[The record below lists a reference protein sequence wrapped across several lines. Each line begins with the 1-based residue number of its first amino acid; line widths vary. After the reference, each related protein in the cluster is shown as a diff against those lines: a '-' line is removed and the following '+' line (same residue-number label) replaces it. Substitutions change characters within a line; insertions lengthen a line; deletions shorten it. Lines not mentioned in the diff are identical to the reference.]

1 VRKLQRAFG
10 CSYALDREL
19 GGPEDECERQLCAAI
34 YSEFREP
41 APPFAPYRVKHNWTA
56 AALLLIPGA
65 AIQAQDALHR
75 IPEKSRYSLQSFAGK
90 RPLTRAERTNFT
102 ETSHYDDVIQFIDS
116 LKLLGAKVVTGSIG
130 KTTQGRELP
139 YVIASRPLITTPAE
153 ARRRNR
159 PVAYIQA
166 NIHAGEIEGKEAM
179 QALLRDLLFD
189 KRPNV
194 LDSIVL
200 IVQPIYNADGNEQ
213 FGKNRGGS
221 QNGPELVGQRHN
233 AQDYD
238 LNRDYIKVDASET
251 RGAMAMF
258 NRWNP
263 DLFMDLHTTDG
274 SLHGYALTYAPS
286 LNQAAITTAPY
297 AFDKLLPMIRR
308 RMRDRHGFEF
318 NDYGDFSRR
327 GIEQMIGD
335 SVPADVGS
343 FRTYES
349 FPRYGTNYYGLRG
362 RLSVLSEA
370 FSHDPFPRRVASTY
384 DFVYEI
390 LSYVAEHSKEI
401 IALGRESDRKIAAWA
416 AAPARSPEIGLQSR
430 MAVTRTE
437 PVRVEVLRRTA
448 DSTQSEPGMRLGWR
462 RSGDVK
468 EITMPMMVSFS
479 PTLTRTLPYAYVIN
493 GEAGKLL
500 LPLLRIHGIATEQL
514 TRSTTFR
521 GQMFTI
527 DSVNKLAR
535 FENTPRTRTSIRGRW
550 TDVEVTVANPDV
562 ALKVGVP
569 GDLVVRAGQQLGL
582 LAMYLLEPESDDGLL
597 SWGFL
602 DSVIGVGKTYPI
614 VRITKPVALT
624 TRRTP

>member
-1 VRKLQRAFG
+1 M
-10 CSYALDREL
+10 
-19 GGPEDECERQLCAAI
+19 
-34 YSEFREP
+34 
-41 APPFAPYRVKHNWTA
+41 
-56 AALLLIPGA
+56 
-65 AIQAQDALHR
+65 
-75 IPEKSRYSLQSFAGK
+75 
-90 RPLTRAERTNFT
+90 
-102 ETSHYDDVIQFIDS
+102 
-116 LKLLGAKVVTGSIG
+116 LGAKIVTGSIG
-130 KTTQGRELP
+130 KTNQGRELP
-139 YVIASRPLITTPAE
+139 YVIASRPLISTPAE

-166 NIHAGEIEGKEAM
+166 NIHGGEIEGKDAM

-213 FGKNRGGS
+213 FGRNRGGS

-238 LNRDYIKVDASET
+238 LNRDYMKVDAPET

-297 AFDKLLPMIRR
+297 AYEKMMPTIRQ

-327 GIEQMIGD
+327 GLEQIIGD
-335 SVPADVGS
+335 SIPADVGT

-384 DFVYEI
+384 DFVYEM
-390 LSYVAEHSKEI
+390 LSYLAEHSKEI
-401 IALGRESDRKIAAWA
+401 LALGRESDAKLASWA
-416 AAPARSPEIGLQSR
+416 SKPATAPEIGLQSR

-437 PVRVEVLRRTA
+437 PVRVEVLRPTG
-448 DSTQSEPGMRLGWR
+448 DSTQSEPGMRRGWR
-462 RSGDVK
+462 RTGEVK
-468 EITMPMMVSFS
+468 EIPMPMMVSFS
-479 PTLTRTLPYAYVIN
+479 PTLSRKLPFAYTFGTEVAN
-493 GEAGKLL
+493 AV
-500 LPLLRIHGIATEQL
+500 LPLLKIHGIQVETL
-514 TRSTTFR
+514 TRPVSITGQTFVV
-521 GQMFTI
+521 
-527 DSVNKLAR
+527 DSVIKLAR
-535 FENTPRTRTSIRGRW
+535 FENTPRIRTSLRGRW
-550 TDVEVTVANPDV
+550 TDARVTVGAAGAN
-562 ALKVGVP
+562 ASASY
-569 GDLVVRAGQQLGL
+569 VVRAGQPLGL
-582 LAMYLLEPESDDGLL
+582 LTMYLLEPESDDGLM

-602 DSVIGVGKTYPI
+602 DSLLVAGKPYP
-614 VRITKPVALT
+614 VTRITGPIALPTRPV
-624 TRRTP
+624 RD

>member
-1 VRKLQRAFG
+1 MDWPSGKFTT
-10 CSYALDREL
+10 Y
-19 GGPEDECERQLCAAI
+19 
-34 YSEFREP
+34 
-41 APPFAPYRVKHNWTA
+41 PFAIRRVKSAWTIV
-56 AALLLIPGA
+56 ALLLASGSPVR
-65 AIQAQDALHR
+65 AQDALHR
-75 IPEKSRYSLQSFAGK
+75 IPDKSRYNLQSFAGK
-90 RPLTRAERTNFT
+90 RPLTRAERTSFA
-102 ETSHYDDVIQFIDS
+102 ETSRYDDVVQFIDS
-116 LKLLGAKVVTGSIG
+116 LKLLGAKIVTGSIG
-130 KTTQGRELP
+130 KTNQGRELP
-139 YVIASRPLITTPAE
+139 YVIASRPLISTPAE

-179 QALLRDLLFD
+179 QSLLRDLLFD

-213 FGKNRGGS
+213 FGRNRGGS

-238 LNRDYIKVDASET
+238 LNRDYIKVDAPET

-297 AFDKLLPMIRR
+297 AYEKLLPTIRQ
-308 RMRDRHGFEF
+308 RMRERHGFEF

-335 SVPADVGS
+335 SIPADVGT

-401 IALGRESDRKIAAWA
+401 LALGRDSDRKLAGWA
-416 AAPARSPEIGLQSR
+416 AAPASAPEIGLQSR

-437 PVRVEVLRRTA
+437 PVRVEVLRPTG
-448 DSTQSEPGMRLGWR
+448 DSAQSEPGMRRGWR
-462 RSGDVK
+462 RTGDVK
-468 EITMPMMVSFS
+468 EISMPMMVSFS
-479 PTLTRTLPYAYVIN
+479 PTLTRKLPAAYMFGADVANTI
-493 GEAGKLL
+493 
-500 LPLLRIHGIATEQL
+500 LPLLKIHGVTV
-514 TRSTTFR
+514 STSVDTKPASAQQFVV
-521 GQMFTI
+521 
-527 DSVNKLAR
+527 DSVVKLPR
-535 FENTPRTRTSIRGRW
+535 FESTPRTRTALRGHWVDTTTAMNTSRSNPRYI
-550 TDVEVTVANPDV
+550 VA
-562 ALKVGVP
+562 
-569 GDLVVRAGQQLGL
+569 AGQPLGL
-582 LAMYLLEPESDDGLL
+582 LAMYLLEPESDDGLM

-602 DSVIGVGKTYPI
+602 DPLFAAGKPYPI
-614 VRITKPVALT
+614 VRITSPIPMK
-624 TRRTP
+624 

>member
-1 VRKLQRAFG
+1 VKLT
-10 CSYALDREL
+10 
-19 GGPEDECERQLCAAI
+19 
-34 YSEFREP
+34 
-41 APPFAPYRVKHNWTA
+41 WTTA
-56 AALLLIPGA
+56 ALILSSTPVL
-65 AIQAQDALHR
+65 AQDALHR
-75 IPEKSRYSLQSFAGK
+75 IPAKSRYSLESFVGK
-90 RPLTRAERTNFT
+90 RPLTRAERTNFA
-102 ETSHYDDVIQFIDS
+102 ETSRYDDVVLFIDS
-116 LKLLGAKVVTGSIG
+116 LKTLGAKIVTGSIG
-130 KTTQGRELP
+130 KTNQGRELP
-139 YVIASRPLITTPAE
+139 YVIASRPLISTPAE

-238 LNRDYIKVDASET
+238 LNRDYMKVDAPET
-251 RGAMAMF
+251 RGAMAVF

-297 AFDKLLPMIRR
+297 AYEKMMPTIRQ

-327 GIEQMIGD
+327 GLEQMIGD
-335 SVPADVGS
+335 SIPADVGS

-384 DFVYEI
+384 DFVYEM
-390 LSYVAEHSKEI
+390 LSYLAEHSKEI
-401 IALGRESDRKIAAWA
+401 LALGRESDAKLTSWA
-416 AAPARSPEIGLQSR
+416 SKPGTSPDIGLQSR

-437 PVRVEVLRRTA
+437 PVRVEVLRPTG
-448 DSTQSEPGMRLGWR
+448 DSAQSEAGMRRGWR
-462 RSGDVK
+462 RTGDVK
-468 EITMPMMVSFS
+468 EITMPVMVSFS
-479 PTLTRTLPYAYVIN
+479 STLTRKLPFAYSFGPEVATAIMPVL
-493 GEAGKLL
+493 K
-500 LPLLRIHGIATEQL
+500 IHGVQVQTW
-514 TRSTTFR
+514 TGTKPV
-521 GQMFTI
+521 TI
-527 DSVNKLAR
+527 QSFVVDSVIKLAR
-535 FENTPRTRTSIRGRW
+535 FENTPRTRTALRGRW
-550 TDVEVTVANPDV
+550 VDSTTSA
-562 ALKVGVP
+562 AQSTTRYIVP
-569 GDLVVRAGQQLGL
+569 AGQPLGL
-582 LAMYLLEPESDDGLL
+582 LAMYLLEPESDDGLM

-602 DSVIGVGKTYPI
+602 DSLLAAGKPYPI
-614 VRITKPVALT
+614 VRITAPISG
-624 TRRTP
+624 TRPGR